1 MPQANLLGWVKV
13 KDKKAKKLNK
23 SNLTNTTKRPL
34 ERWAYRF
41 LRDFREGLMTP
52 AGPVGPFKAGDLVS
66 RNAMSPAMWA
76 ALLEHGA
83 VEPVRLNP

>member
-1 MPQANLLGWVKV
+1 MQADLSRWVRA
-13 KDKKAKKLNK
+13 KDKPQEV
-23 SNLTNTTKRPL
+23 SRPKRPP

-41 LRDFREGLMTP
+41 LRDFPEGLMTP

-66 RNAMSPAMWA
+66 RNAMIPTMWA